1 MWHKFIKA
9 TLCLVGMVTIGS
21 ITPTAQASKVVT
33 SMPTVLRGTWHFNMD
48 NENKNTY
55 SFNKH
60 SVKEVT
66 KNGGYTDTTKSK
78 LVKKLGNNEMKDIV
92 VEKQHNGWY
101 GMMWSGTDGILVIK
115 PGNYKLHGKKYHVL
129 YMRDLGWGGR
139 MDKKIT
145 TYVAFTHNFSGV
157 HTKSVSTKGMLK

>member
-55 SFNKH
+55 
-60 SVKEVT
+60 
-66 KNGGYTDTTKSK
+66 
-78 LVKKLGNNEMKDIV
+78 
-92 VEKQHNGWY
+92 
-101 GMMWSGTDGILVIK
+101 
-115 PGNYKLHGKKYHVL
+115 
-129 YMRDLGWGGR
+129 
-139 MDKKIT
+139 
-145 TYVAFTHNFSGV
+145 AFTRCAS
-157 HTKSVSTKGMLK
+157 